1 MTWQILIALSITFFS
16 ISILLQRLILRENNS
31 KPIAFSIFFQF
42 LTGILITISGFL
54 LGNMVFPNIVPLIP
68 NLLLMIVLYTFA
80 NIFIFK
86 SLKEI
91 EASKYTI
98 IFATRAL
105 FTILASTLILSEGLT
120 IKQLGGTLFIL
131 LGVII
136 VSIES
141 TKFSFKKGELF
152 ALLGAIGFGFANTN
166 DRFLLSTFN
175 IYPYMSVIFI
185 SPAIFMAF
193 IYPKELK
200 HIKLFLHKSFFKKA
214 LLLCVIYALSAIT
227 FFGALKI
234 ADNSS
239 QVISVNLT
247 SVITTVLLSII
258 FLKERSH
265 IIKKLAGAIIT
276 FIGLFLIG

>member
-1 MTWQILIALSITFFS
+1 MTWQFLITLSIIFFS
-16 ISILLQRLILRENNS
+16 VSILLQRYILKESDS

-42 LTGILITISGFL
+42 LTGALITVAGFL
-54 LGNMVFPNIVPLIP
+54 FSSINLPDIIPLIP

-105 FTILASTLILSEGLT
+105 FTIFASTLILSEGLT
-120 IKQLGGTLFIL
+120 VKQLGGTLFIL

-141 TKFSFKKGELF
+141 TKFTFRKGELF

-166 DRFLLSTFN
+166 DRFLLGSFN

-185 SPAIFMAF
+185 SPAIFMGL
-193 IYPKELK
+193 IYYKELK
-200 HIKLFLHKSFFKKA
+200 YIKLFLHKSIFKKA

-227 FFGALKI
+227 FFAALKI

-247 SVITTVLLSII
+247 SVILTVLLSII

-265 IIKKLAGAIIT
+265 VVKKLAGAILT
-276 FIGLFLIG
+276 FAGLFLIG

>member
-1 MTWQILIALSITFFS
+1 MTWQFLISLSIILFS
-16 ISILLQRLILRENNS
+16 ISVLLQRFILRESNS

-42 LTGILITISGFL
+42 LTGILITIAGFL
-54 LGNMVFPNIVPLIP
+54 FSNMTLPNIVPLIP

-98 IFATRAL
+98 IFATRVL

-120 IKQLGGTLFIL
+120 IKQLGGALFIL
-131 LGVII
+131 LGVIF
-136 VSIES
+136 VSLES
-141 TKFSFKKGELF
+141 TKFTFKKGELF

-166 DRFLLSTFN
+166 DRFLLSSFN

-185 SPAIFMAF
+185 SPAIFMGL

-200 HIKLFLHKSFFKKA
+200 YIKLFLHKSIFKKT
-214 LLLCVIYALSAIT
+214 LLLCIIYALSAAT

-247 SVITTVLLSII
+247 SVIVTVLLSII
-258 FLKERSH
+258 FLKERTH
-265 IIKKLAGAIIT
+265 IVKKLAGAVIT
-276 FIGLFLIG
+276 FIGLLLIN